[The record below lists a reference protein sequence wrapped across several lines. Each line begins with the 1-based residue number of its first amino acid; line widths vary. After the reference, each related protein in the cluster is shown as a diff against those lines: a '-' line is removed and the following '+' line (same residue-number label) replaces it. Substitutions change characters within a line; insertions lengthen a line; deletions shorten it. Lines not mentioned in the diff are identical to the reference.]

1 MEEHKKQLFQE
12 FIQSATKEELLWMNG
27 YVQSILDSTSVDKPI
42 LSSAPS
48 VHKIT
53 VLYGTE
59 TGNSKKAATDL
70 ATQAKKKGIQVKLQG
85 LEQYRLTDI
94 NREEFLFVAMST
106 QGEGEP
112 PEAGKKF
119 YDYLHNDGLNFP
131 NIKYSVLA
139 LGDSSY
145 PLFCKAG
152 EDVDIQLEK
161 AGAKRIVPLQKTD
174 VDFETPAQEWV
185 NNILNAL
192 SASTEVVKPV
202 KTEAVAI
209 TPNSKEK
216 IIYKGSLLSK
226 VNLHAKG
233 SGRTTYH
240 VELLSEDV
248 EYEAGDTIG
257 IVPPNDVKEVEAI
270 IALAGVKETD
280 IVTIKNDTASI
291 HEWLSNRLCINYLHE
306 TVVKKYAAIVCK
318 EIPAEKID
326 FINLLKNYPVENTS
340 QFEEVLKVLNKQT
353 PRLYNIAST
362 LTTQSGEVHI
372 TVAMDEFDVNG
383 ETKKGV
389 CSAYIN
395 NLAEND
401 VVSFFVQRNKRFRLP
416 APDKNIIMV
425 GPGTGIAPFRS
436 FLYERDATGATGQNW
451 LFFGEDHFTTDFLY
465 QTEIQN
471 WFNTGVLNKVNV
483 AFTKDH
489 PVAYNVHHKMK
500 EQASEIYTWLQ
511 EGAYFYLCGEKA
523 PMGVEV
529 EKTLIEIIAEQGK
542 TDIEEAWKT
551 FNAWREEGRYIKDVY

>member
-1 MEEHKKQLFQE
+1 MEEHKKKKFQE

-27 YVQSILDSTSVDKPI
+27 YVKSILDSTSVDKPI
-42 LSSAPS
+42 LSSAPL

-209 TPNSKEK
+209 TPKSKEK

-306 TVVKKYAAIVCK
+306 TVVKKYAAIIGK

-401 VVSFFVQRNKRFRLP
+401 IVSFFVQRNKRFRLP

-551 FNAWREEGRYIKDVY
+551 FNAWKEEGRYIKDVY

>member
-1 MEEHKKQLFQE
+1 MEEHKKKIFQE
-12 FIQSATKEELLWMNG
+12 FIQSATAEELLWMNG
-27 YVQSILDSTSVDKPI
+27 YIQSTLDRTAEDKTIL
-42 LSSAPS
+42 LSAPS

-70 ATQAKKKGIQVKLQG
+70 AAQAKKKGIQVKLQG

-119 YDYLHNDGLNFP
+119 YDYLHTDGLNFP

-152 EDVDIQLEK
+152 EDVDFQLEK

-174 VDFETPAQEWV
+174 VDFDTPAHEWV

-202 KTEAVAI
+202 KADAVAI
-209 TPNSKEK
+209 TPKSKEK

-233 SGRTTYH
+233 NGRTTYH
-240 VELLSEDV
+240 IELLSEDV

-257 IVPPNDVKEVEAI
+257 IVPPNNAKEVEDI
-270 IALAGVKETD
+270 IAFAGVKETD

-306 TVVKKYAAIVCK
+306 TVVKKYAAIVGE
-318 EIPAEKID
+318 EIPAAKID
-326 FINLLKNYPVENTS
+326 FIDLLINYPIAGAN
-340 QFEEVLKVLNKQT
+340 QFEEVIKVLNKQT

-362 LTTQSGEVHI
+362 LSTQAGEVHI
-372 TVAMDEFDVNG
+372 TVARDSFVVDG
-383 ETKKGV
+383 EEKAGV
-389 CSAYIN
+389 CSAYIDS
-395 NLAEND
+395 LAEND
-401 VVSFFVQRNKRFRLP
+401 IVSFFVQRNKRFRIP

-436 FLYERDATGATGQNW
+436 FLYERDATSATGKNW

-500 EQASEIYTWLQ
+500 EQASEIYKWLQ

-551 FNAWREEGRYIKDVY
+551 FNAWKEEGRYIKDVY

>member
-27 YVQSILDSTSVDKPI
+27 YIQSILDSTSVDKPI

-209 TPNSKEK
+209 TPKSKEK

-306 TVVKKYAAIVCK
+306 TVVKKYAAIIGK

-551 FNAWREEGRYIKDVY
+551 FNAWKEEGRYIKDVY

>member
-1 MEEHKKQLFQE
+1 MEEHKKKIFQE
-12 FIQSATKEELLWMNG
+12 FIQSATTEELLWMNG
-27 YVQSILDSTSVDKPI
+27 YIQSTLDRTAEDKTIL
-42 LSSAPS
+42 LSAPS

-70 ATQAKKKGIQVKLQG
+70 AAQAKKKGIQVKLQG

-119 YDYLHNDGLNFP
+119 YDYLHTDGLNFP

-152 EDVDIQLEK
+152 EDVDYQLEK

-174 VDFETPAQEWV
+174 VDFETPAQKWV

-209 TPNSKEK
+209 TPKTKEK

-257 IVPPNDVKEVEAI
+257 IVPPNDAKEVEAI

-306 TVVKKYAAIVCK
+306 TVVKKYAAIIGK

-500 EQASEIYTWLQ
+500 EQASEIYKWLQ

-551 FNAWREEGRYIKDVY
+551 FNAWKEEGRYIKDVY

>member
-1 MEEHKKQLFQE
+1 MEEHKKKIFQE
-12 FIQSATKEELLWMNG
+12 FIQSATAEELLWMNG
-27 YVQSILDSTSVDKPI
+27 YIQSTLDLTQEDKTIL
-42 LSSAPS
+42 LSAPS

-70 ATQAKKKGIQVKLQG
+70 AAQAKKKGIQVKLQG

-119 YDYLHNDGLNFP
+119 YDYLHTDGLNFP

-152 EDVDIQLEK
+152 EDVDFQLEK

-174 VDFETPAQEWV
+174 VDFDTPAHEWV

-202 KTEAVAI
+202 KADAVAI
-209 TPNSKEK
+209 TPKSKEK

-233 SGRTTYH
+233 NGRTTYH
-240 VELLSEDV
+240 IELLSEDV

-257 IVPPNDVKEVEAI
+257 IVPPNNAKEVEDI
-270 IALAGVKETD
+270 IAFAGVKETD

-306 TVVKKYAAIVCK
+306 TVVKKYAAIVGE
-318 EIPAEKID
+318 EIPAAKID
-326 FINLLKNYPVENTS
+326 FIDLLINYPIAGAN
-340 QFEEVLKVLNKQT
+340 QFEEVIKVLNKQT

-362 LTTQSGEVHI
+362 LSTQAGEVHI
-372 TVAMDEFDVNG
+372 TVARDSFVVDG
-383 ETKKGV
+383 EEKAGV
-389 CSAYIN
+389 CSAYIDS
-395 NLAEND
+395 LAEND
-401 VVSFFVQRNKRFRLP
+401 IVSFFVQRNKRFRIP

-436 FLYERDATGATGQNW
+436 FLYERDATSATGKNW

-500 EQASEIYTWLQ
+500 EQASEIYKWLQ

-551 FNAWREEGRYIKDVY
+551 FNAWKEEGRYIKDVY

>member
-1 MEEHKKQLFQE
+1 MEEHKKKIFQE
-12 FIQSATKEELLWMNG
+12 FIQSATTEELLWMNG
-27 YVQSILDSTSVDKPI
+27 YIHSTLDRTQEDKTIL
-42 LSSAPS
+42 LSAPS

-70 ATQAKKKGIQVKLQG
+70 AAQAKKKGIQVKLQG

-119 YDYLHNDGLNFP
+119 YDYLHTDGLNFP

-152 EDVDIQLEK
+152 EDVDFQLEK

-174 VDFETPAQEWV
+174 VDFDTPAHEWV

-192 SASTEVVKPV
+192 SDSTEVVKPV

-209 TPNSKEK
+209 APKSKEK

-240 VELLSEDV
+240 IELLSEDV

-257 IVPPNDVKEVEAI
+257 IVPPNNAKDVEDI
-270 IALAGVKETD
+270 IAFAGVKETD

-306 TVVKKYAAIVCK
+306 TVVKKYAAIVGK
-318 EIPAEKID
+318 EIPAAKID
-326 FINLLKNYPVENTS
+326 FIDLLINYPIAGAN
-340 QFEEVLKVLNKQT
+340 QFEEVIKVLNKQT

-362 LTTQSGEVHI
+362 LTTQAGEVHI
-372 TVAMDEFDVNG
+372 TVARDSFVVDG
-383 ETKKGV
+383 EEKAGV
-389 CSAYIN
+389 CSAYIDS
-395 NLAEND
+395 LSEND
-401 VVSFFVQRNKRFRLP
+401 IVSFFVQRNKRFRLP

-436 FLYERDATGATGQNW
+436 FLYERDATSATGQNW

-500 EQASEIYTWLQ
+500 EQASEIYKWLQ

-551 FNAWREEGRYIKDVY
+551 FNVWKEEGRYIKDVY

>member
-1 MEEHKKQLFQE
+1 M
-12 FIQSATKEELLWMNG
+12 
-27 YVQSILDSTSVDKPI
+27 
-42 LSSAPS
+42 
-48 VHKIT
+48 
-53 VLYGTE
+53 
-59 TGNSKKAATDL
+59 
-70 ATQAKKKGIQVKLQG
+70 
-85 LEQYRLTDI
+85 
-94 NREEFLFVAMST
+94 
-106 QGEGEP
+106 
-112 PEAGKKF
+112 
-119 YDYLHNDGLNFP
+119 
-131 NIKYSVLA
+131 A

-152 EDVDIQLEK
+152 EDVDYQLEK

-174 VDFETPAQEWV
+174 VDFETPAQKWV

-209 TPNSKEK
+209 TPKTKEK

-257 IVPPNDVKEVEAI
+257 IVPPNDAKEVEAI

-306 TVVKKYAAIVCK
+306 TVVKKYAAIIGK

-500 EQASEIYTWLQ
+500 EQASEIYKWLQ

-551 FNAWREEGRYIKDVY
+551 FNAWKEEGRYIKDVY

>member
-27 YVQSILDSTSVDKPI
+27 YIQSILDSTSVDKPI

-192 SASTEVVKPV
+192 SASTEIVLPV

-209 TPNSKEK
+209 TPKSKEK

-306 TVVKKYAAIVCK
+306 TVVKKYAAIIGK

-551 FNAWREEGRYIKDVY
+551 FNAWKEEGRYIKDVY